1 MEYHYIKHS
10 QICCFTLRSIV
21 CVVVLQS
28 QNCFHMWNL
37 ECTSEKS
44 SLQMNIPVRKCEVLV
59 DLCQFFPVVSNTASN
74 IHVFHGT
81 VPKLKTVTTCW
92 LAHLTFILWKW
103 FSCMWQCLEM
113 WTSDVKRQVIFMC
126 LVLFPHGEVQI
137 FKWKKAINY
146 EKMSFTCENVH
157 SCMEI
162 VTNMWHYFHFPC
174 ENGQIASVIFPRGSW
189 RQRILSFGWHF
200 AFFRMAWQECRQE
213 ICTNATQTKT

>member
-1 MEYHYIKHS
+1 MFHITLYCLCCCVAITKLFPHVELRMHIWKKLIANEHS
-10 QICCFTLRSIV
+10 REKMWSLSRLVSVFPRGIERSIEYP
-21 CVVVLQS
+21 
-28 QNCFHMWNL
+28 CFSWH
-37 ECTSEKS
+37 CAK
-44 SLQMNIPVRKCEVLV
+44 V
-59 DLCQFFPVVSNTASN
+59 
-74 IHVFHGT
+74 
-81 VPKLKTVTTCW
+81 KTLTTCW

-103 FSCMWQCLEM
+103 FSCMWQCWEM